1 MSSTADT
8 SSPFSME
15 AEGTVGS
22 NAKDEDWET
31 DYSMETLAT
40 KSDNTSEKPVAQSPV
55 PSSPKNNCETL
66 KEPSQVPEASEG
78 LDANPEAEEPP
89 TNSVSGEGSA
99 TTEPVEAEEQEDST
113 LSQNNSAEND
123 QKDDD
128 EIQTFIFT
136 VDGEDNKDVLVEVN
150 GKDL

>member
-8 SSPFSME
+8 SSAFSME

-22 NAKDEDWET
+22 NARDEDWET
-31 DYSMETLAT
+31 DYPMDPLGT

-66 KEPSQVPEASEG
+66 KEPSRVHEASEG
-78 LDANPEAEEPP
+78 LDAVPEAEEPP
-89 TNSVSGEGSA
+89 TNFGSGEGSA
-99 TTEPVEAEEQEDST
+99 TTEPVEAKEQEDST

-123 QKDDD
+123 QKDD
-128 EIQTFIFT
+128 EILTFVVT